1 MPEQV
6 KETELPQA
14 TSASSPEASPAN
26 PEQNQE
32 SKSSQSA
39 VLPSET
45 SMAWL
50 VLEIEKIPKAYWQ
63 NLLQIIRLYG
73 ESVMMKTAQQNS
85 WEKIKEDMKNPDPVV
100 ELAKQKALS
109 EVLRSW
115 REEGDEQEQK
125 ETGDYLRQALDE
137 DRLSNRELFPHE

>member
-6 KETELPQA
+6 KETQLPQA
-14 TSASSPEASPAN
+14 TSASSPEVSPAN

-50 VLEIEKIPKAYWQ
+50 VLEIEKIPKVYWQ
-63 NLLQIIRLYG
+63 NLLQIIRLYS
-73 ESVMMKTAQQNS
+73 ESVMMKAAQQDS

-100 ELAKQKALS
+100 ELARQKALS

-115 REEGDEQEQK
+115 DEDGDEQEQK
-125 ETGDYLRQALDE
+125 ETWAILSKTLDE
-137 DRLSNRELFPHE
+137 DGISI